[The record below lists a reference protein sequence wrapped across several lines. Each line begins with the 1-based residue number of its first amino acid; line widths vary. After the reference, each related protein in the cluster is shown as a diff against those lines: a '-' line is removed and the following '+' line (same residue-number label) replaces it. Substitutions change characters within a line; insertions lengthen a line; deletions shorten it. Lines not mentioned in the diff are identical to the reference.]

1 MNEFKGT
8 KGKWVAEKNSHFY
21 EVIKADGSYD
31 FNAMIFCSRGN
42 HSAESEANAKLIA
55 HAPDMLEMLSRV
67 NDLLIRRTLPTESE
81 VNQFAKDIQDLLTR
95 ATTI

>member
-1 MNEFKGT
+1 MEFKGT
-8 KGKWVAEKNSHFY
+8 KGKWLFSMDNFGKVKKENGDLIYQTFYTNS
-21 EVIKADGSYD
+21 ENKDEQLP
-31 FNAMIFCSRGN
+31 NAQ
-42 HSAESEANAKLIA
+42 LIA

-81 VNQFAKDIQDLLTR
+81 VNQFAKDIQDLLKR